1 MALDLTKL
9 SDAELTAIASGDMS
23 SLSDATLT
31 LLTKQNT
38 EIPAERRPPTTK
50 AVVTSAP
57 YKALGGVADM
67 FLNAPQNVINLTK
80 MGAGTLATAAGFPNL
95 APEVTAPPERATNML
110 RQMGFIS
117 PTENMTQGQ
126 RVLDR
131 GLQAATGGMLSP
143 ARTGAELLRSG
154 GIGLVSGATGQGV
167 TEATGSPVAG
177 ALTSIAIP
185 SATAA
190 TARARQVQLDM
201 QRSQNAVRDLT
212 IRAGQSERLVTTP
225 GSVTPSGQN
234 VLLERI
240 GGKTGLQQRAAVQ
253 NQPEIDR
260 LARRAVGLPVD
271 GDLTSA
277 NMQNI
282 RRQEYQTGYAPVA
295 RIGPISTDAAFTQS
309 LDDVLA
315 AYTGP
320 GRSFPNAIPQPVT
333 DLVANYRVGQFNSG
347 DAIGATRT
355 LRAESQANM
364 SRGDTGLGLAQR
376 AISNALENQ
385 IERALQTAGG
395 PNAQALLDQ
404 FRASRQRMAISHSI
418 EDAIVE
424 GGGSVNA
431 RTLANDLQTRGRY
444 FSGDLDLIARFA
456 NISRPTMTIPG
467 AAGTPDA
474 GGILGTTLGSG
485 GGALLGHL
493 LAGVPGATVGAMA
506 GAVAPRAV
514 QLATQQYLLSP
525 MGQSRAIPS
534 YNANAPMSP
543 VLRNALIGLPVAQES
558 QNRLA
563 AP

>member
-1 MALDLTKL
+1 MSLDLAKL

-31 LLTKQNT
+31 MLSEQTTALPTD
-38 EIPAERRPPTTK
+38 RRPPSTK
-50 AVVTSAP
+50 AVITSAP
-57 YKALGGVADM
+57 YKALGSVADT
-67 FLNAPQNVINLTK
+67 FLNAPQNVLNLAK
-80 MGAGTLATAAGFPNL
+80 MGVGTLATAVGFPNL
-95 APEVTAPPERATNML
+95 APDVTAPSERVTNML
-110 RQMGFIS
+110 RRAGLIS

-126 RVLDR
+126 RVLDVS
-131 GLQAATGGMLSP
+131 LQAATGGMLSP

-154 GIGLVSGATGQGV
+154 GIGLVSGGGGQVV

-190 TARARQVQLDM
+190 TAQAKQVRLDM

-212 IRAGQSERLVTTP
+212 IRAGQSEGLVTTP

-240 GGKTGLQQRAAVQ
+240 AGKTGLQQIAASR

-271 GDLTSA
+271 GDLTRP

-282 RRQEYQTGYAPVA
+282 RRQEYQTGYVPVA

-376 AISNALENQ
+376 AISNALEDQ
-385 IERALQTAGG
+385 IERALQATG
-395 PNAQALLDQ
+395 NTNLLDNL
-404 FRASRQRMAISHSI
+404 RASRQRMAISHSV

-431 RTLANDLQTRGRY
+431 RALANALQTQGRY

-456 NISRPTMTIPG
+456 NISRPTVTIPG
-467 AAGTPDA
+467 AGGTPDA

-493 LAGVPGATVGAMA
+493 LAGVPGATVGAMT
-506 GAVAPRAV
+506 GALAPRAT
-514 QLATQQYLLSP
+514 QLAAQQYLLSP

-543 VLRNALIGLPVAQES
+543 VLRNALIGLPAAQDS
-558 QNRLA
+558 QNQNSLRQS
-563 AP
+563 P